1 MSLPRL
7 EGAADR
13 TEAGS
18 ALGGE
23 LLGHG
28 PLVQDDLAV
37 AGPGSQDGPRA
48 PDPRRARVAGRA
60 EPVVLRSPRGARQHA
75 GVGGAVGGGPQHL
88 LHEQGIPADHR
99 GGQAVAHPL
108 AGLQHPGELV
118 GGVGDDHLHR
128 TEDLTRHVA
137 PVFLGQGLPDGDLHR
152 GGLDGAVALRDL
164 VALQRLPAKEQLRP
178 GDLAQALHVL
188 QHLGGRPGQDGTHG
202 QVLQLPARREA
213 GQTADEP
220 GVIPVLVHEQ
230 DGLGRALLPAGRVGV
245 LVALQRHGLH
255 PLRQEAVVGV
265 RAQDLPVE
273 PGIFQPD
280 ATVHDPGHFLRH
292 VGRAGELDQ
301 PDAVLGRFQ
310 ELAHGPPVA
319 ADHVHVLHGEAAGVQ
334 QAQEL
339 LHHHRHLGVHL
350 QQDLVAHE
358 QGTHDLQRGDL
369 QGEVER
375 ADHHHRPERPAV
387 APRLLT
393 LTVPGDA
400 EALRQ
405 EADLV
410 AAEVLEEHPRDH
422 DLTLGLGV
430 RLGHAAHDQPGE
442 EVLHLG
448 LEHGRT
454 DPRTHL
460 AEHPVPLHVVERVVQ
475 PVAGA
480 LRQALREEVE
490 VVRAGLVDGE
500 QRPAVQRV
508 RDHPGVD
515 EIHPLAGQEAPDQG
529 GLVERRGLESCE
541 CRSHVN
547 KSSEA

>member
-18 ALGGE
+18 ALAGE

-28 PLVQDDLAV
+28 ALVHDDLTV
-37 AGPGSQDGPRA
+37 AGPGPEDGPRA
-48 PDPRRARVAGRA
+48 PDPRRARVTGRA
-60 EPVVLRSPRGARQHA
+60 EPVVLRRASGARQHA

-88 LHEQGIPADHR
+88 MDEQGIPADHR
-99 GGQAVAHPL
+99 GGQPVAHPL
-108 AGLQHPGELV
+108 TGLEHQGELR

-128 TEDLTRHVA
+128 SEHLPADQA
-137 PVFLGQGLPDGDLHR
+137 PVFLGQELPDGHLHR
-152 GGLDGAVALRDL
+152 GRPDGAVALRDG
-164 VALQRLPAKEQLRP
+164 VAFQRLPAKEQLGP
-178 GDLAQALHVL
+178 GDLTQALHVL
-188 QHLGGRPGQDGTHG
+188 QHLGGRPGQHRAHG
-202 QVLQLPARREA
+202 QVLQLPVRREA
-213 GQTADEP
+213 GQVAGETD
-220 GVIPVLVHEQ
+220 VVPVLVHEQ
-230 DGLGRALLPAGRVGV
+230 DALGRTLLPAGRVGV

-255 PLRQEAVVGV
+255 PLRHEAVVGV

-273 PGIFQPD
+273 PGVFQPD
-280 ATVHDPGHFLRH
+280 ATVHDPGHLLRH
-292 VGRAGELDQ
+292 VGRARELDQ
-301 PDAVLGRFQ
+301 ADVRLGRIQ
-310 ELAHGPPVA
+310 ELAHGPPAA
-319 ADHVHVLHGEAAGVQ
+319 ADHVHVRHGEAAGVQ

-339 LHHHRHLGVHL
+339 LHHDRHLGVHL
-350 QQDLVAHE
+350 EQRLVADE
-358 QGTHDLQRGDL
+358 QGTHDLQGGNL

-387 APRLLT
+387 AARLLT

-405 EADLV
+405 EAHLI

-422 DLTLGLGV
+422 HLALGLGV

-448 LEHGRT
+448 VAHGRT
-454 DPRTHL
+454 DPRAHL
-460 AEHPVPLHVVERVVQ
+460 PEHAVPLHFVERVVQ

-480 LRQALREEVE
+480 LGEAGAEQVE
-490 VVRAGLVDGE
+490 VLRAGLVDGE

-515 EIHPLAGQEAPDQG
+515 QVHPLAGQQAPDLG
-529 GLVERRGLESCE
+529 
-541 CRSHVN
+541 
-547 KSSEA
+547 